1 LFAITGVTKSP
12 SLHDFLLDRLGES
25 NVPNIDLAW
34 LKSIFAQDFGGRTIS
49 HMFHGAG
56 IFTYSW
62 DDDEI
67 PYAKIKNVPN
77 HQPWINKPQTA
88 V

>member
-1 LFAITGVTKSP
+1 ML
-12 SLHDFLLDRLGES
+12 
-25 NVPNIDLAW
+25 
-34 LKSIFAQDFGGRTIS
+34 
-49 HMFHGAG
+49 HGAG

-67 PYAKIKNVPN
+67 PYAKIKNDPN